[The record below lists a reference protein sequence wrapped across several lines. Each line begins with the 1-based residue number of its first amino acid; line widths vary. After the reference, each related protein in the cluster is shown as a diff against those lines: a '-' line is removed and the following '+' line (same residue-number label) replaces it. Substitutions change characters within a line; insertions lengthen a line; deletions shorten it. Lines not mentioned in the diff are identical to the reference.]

1 MSILFLSF
9 KGIRKPFGELTNT
22 PPSKRAHQDAPP
34 STSTNQT
41 VTPTTVKQE
50 PHSTPNQSGI
60 TPGGT
65 SEALTP
71 MANLKMLINVATAQA
86 SRAAAQGQ
94 PSRRELFKEENDE
107 NIDVEN
113 VENVENQIHPI
124 ATGSNHLPG
133 GKLVID
139 DHDYSHDSGRF
150 TLSQAPSSASSS
162 TSSLNMSVNTPT
174 AFSTP
179 SGMGVAGKVSRK
191 DKSLGLLC
199 DKFISRFPAQVPP
212 GERCEIPLDDLAK
225 QMGTERRRI
234 YDIVN
239 VLEAIQ
245 MMTKV
250 RLITL
255 SYFFGA
261 KILRNLS
268 FFRIFWHE
276 VLYTSVISRRV

>member
-1 MSILFLSF
+1 MPTNGTEEWRLAICSKCEWRVEQECAACALCPSAQVRVHRTTAVQALVQGLVQGCGLST
-9 KGIRKPFGELTNT
+9 LLLLLLL
-22 PPSKRAHQDAPP
+22 
-34 STSTNQT
+34 
-41 VTPTTVKQE
+41 
-50 PHSTPNQSGI
+50 QS
-60 TPGGT
+60 
-65 SEALTP
+65 AL
-71 MANLKMLINVATAQA
+71 
-86 SRAAAQGQ
+86 
-94 PSRRELFKEENDE
+94 KEENDE

-113 VENVENQIHPI
+113 VENMENQIHPI

-268 FFRIFWHE
+268 FFRIF
-276 VLYTSVISRRV
+276 LA